1 MATTATWQAAL
12 VNILLQV
19 VKDGIVKQEGP
30 ALSQICKWQTT
41 INFMSVVGAQPPNAF
56 IRQLPKAEL
65 HLHLEGAVEP
75 ATLVELR
82 RSHGENA
89 TLADTEPLYRYTDF
103 QSFLMAFKEVSA
115 HLRGPE
121 DYELVTYRLMQQLK
135 EENVLHAE
143 VYVAVG
149 VCLHRKQNFD
159 AIFEGLE
166 RGRARGARDFG
177 VSLLWI
183 FDATRHFGV
192 EEAQKVFELAV
203 RYQNRHVVGVGI
215 GGDEVKGPPELF
227 RGVYGYAEAN
237 GLRLTAHAGET
248 APAESIW
255 GALNLH
261 AERIGH
267 GLTAAQDAD
276 LVEELAYRQIPVEIC
291 LTSNLRTGC
300 CKAIT
305 DHPVKTYFDQGIM
318 VTLNTDDPA
327 LFGTTLAREYQL
339 AQETFGFTDEH
350 LRELARNSFEA
361 SFLPAEKKLE
371 LLSLFDAAVAR

>member
-1 MATTATWQAAL
+1 MSAAA
-12 VNILLQV
+12 
-19 VKDGIVKQEGP
+19 EH
-30 ALSQICKWQTT
+30 
-41 INFMSVVGAQPPNAF
+41 PPSPF
-56 IRQLPKAEL
+56 VRQLPKAEL

-75 ATLVELR
+75 ATLLELR
-82 RSHGENA
+82 RQHGEQA
-89 TLADTEPLYRYTDF
+89 TLAETEFLYRYTDF
-103 QSFLMAFKEVSA
+103 GSFLMAFKEVSA
-115 HLRGPE
+115 HLRGPD

-149 VCLHRKQNFD
+149 VCLYRKQDFA

-192 EEAQKVFELAV
+192 EEAQKVFELAA
-203 RYQNRHVVGVGI
+203 RYKNRHVVGVGI
-215 GGDEVKGPPELF
+215 GGDEVKAPPELF
-227 RGVYGYAEAN
+227 RSVYAYAHDH
-237 GLRLTAHAGET
+237 GLHLTAHAGET
-248 APAESIW
+248 ASPESIW

-267 GLTAAQDAD
+267 GLTAAQDPD

-291 LTSNLRTGC
+291 ITSNLRTGV
-300 CKAIT
+300 CKSAA
-305 DHPVKTYFDQGIM
+305 DHPVKNYFDQGLMI
-318 VTLNTDDPA
+318 TLNTDDPA
-327 LFGTTLAREYQL
+327 LFGTSLAREYQF
-339 AQETFGFTDEH
+339 AQDSFGFTEEH

-371 LLSLFDAAVAR
+371 LLSLFDAAAAR

>member
-1 MATTATWQAAL
+1 MTAPS
-12 VNILLQV
+12 
-19 VKDGIVKQEGP
+19 ER
-30 ALSQICKWQTT
+30 
-41 INFMSVVGAQPPNAF
+41 PPSAF

-65 HLHLEGAVEP
+65 HLHLEGAVEA

-82 RSHGENA
+82 HRHGDHA
-89 TLADTEPLYRYTDF
+89 TLAETEALYSYSDF
-103 QSFLMAFKEVSA
+103 QTFLMAFKEVSA
-115 HLRGPE
+115 HLRGPDDFE
-121 DYELVTYRLMQQLK
+121 FITYRLMQRLK

-149 VCLHRKQNFD
+149 VCLYRRQDFA

-192 EEAQKVFELAV
+192 EEAQRVFELAV
-203 RYQNRHVVGVGI
+203 RYQDRHVVGVGI
-215 GGDEVKGPPELF
+215 GGDEQKAPPELF
-227 RGVYGYAEAN
+227 RSVYGYAADN

-248 APAESIW
+248 GPPESVW

-267 GLTAAQDAD
+267 ALTAAQDPD
-276 LVEELAYRQIPVEIC
+276 LIDELGQRQIPLELCI
-291 LTSNLRTGC
+291 TSNLRTGV
-300 CKAIT
+300 CKSIAE
-305 DHPVKTYFDQGIM
+305 HPARNYFDQGMMI
-318 VTLNTDDPA
+318 TLNTDDPA
-327 LFGTTLAREYQL
+327 IFGTTLAREYQL
-339 AQETFGFTDEH
+339 AQDAFSFTDEH

-361 SFLPAEKKLE
+361 SFLPAEKKVE
-371 LLSLFDAAVAR
+371 FLSLFDAAAAR

>member
-1 MATTATWQAAL
+1 MTDVA
-12 VNILLQV
+12 
-19 VKDGIVKQEGP
+19 DR
-30 ALSQICKWQTT
+30 
-41 INFMSVVGAQPPNAF
+41 PPNAF

-65 HLHLEGAVEP
+65 HLHLEGAVDP
-75 ATLVELR
+75 ATLLELR
-82 RSHGENA
+82 KNHGENA
-89 TLADTEPLYRYTDF
+89 SLAETEALYRYTDF
-103 QSFLMAFKEVSA
+103 GSFLMAFKEVSA

-121 DYELVTYRLMQQLK
+121 DYELATYRLMQQLK
-135 EENVLHAE
+135 KENVLHAE
-143 VYVAVG
+143 VYIAVG
-149 VCLHRKQNFD
+149 VCLYRKQDFA

-166 RGRARGARDFG
+166 RGRTRGARDFG

-192 EEAQKVFELAV
+192 EEAQKVFELAAH
-203 RYQNRHVVGVGI
+203 YKNRHVVGVGI
-215 GGDEVKGPPELF
+215 GGDEQKAPPELF
-227 RGVYGYAEAN
+227 RSVYAYAEDH

-248 APAESIW
+248 ASPESIW
-255 GALNLH
+255 GALNLR

-267 GLTAAQDAD
+267 GFTAAQDPD
-276 LVEELAYRQIPVEIC
+276 LIEELAYRQIPVEIC
-291 LTSNLRTGC
+291 LTSNLRTGV
-300 CKAIT
+300 CKTAAE
-305 DHPVKTYFDQGIM
+305 HPVKNYFDQGMM

-361 SFLPAEKKLE
+361 SFLPADKKLE

>member
-1 MATTATWQAAL
+1 MPSAP
-12 VNILLQV
+12 
-19 VKDGIVKQEGP
+19 DR
-30 ALSQICKWQTT
+30 
-41 INFMSVVGAQPPNAF
+41 PPSSF

-65 HLHLEGAVEP
+65 HLHLEGAVDP
-75 ATLVELR
+75 ATLLELR
-82 RSHGENA
+82 ERHGDHA
-89 TLADTEPLYRYTDF
+89 TPSEVAQLYRYTDF
-103 QSFLMAFKEVSA
+103 PSFLMAFKAVSE
-115 HLRGPE
+115 HLRGPD
-121 DYELVTYRLMQQLK
+121 DYEFVTYRLMQQLK

-149 VCLHRKQNFD
+149 VCLKRKQDFPAIFD
-159 AIFEGLE
+159 ALE
-166 RGRARGARDFG
+166 RGRARGAREFG

-192 EEAQKVFELAV
+192 EQAQRVFELAV
-203 RYQNRHVVGVGI
+203 FYRERNVVGIGI

-227 RGVYGYAEAN
+227 RSVYAYAQDH

-255 GALNLH
+255 GALNLR

-267 GLTAAQDAD
+267 GLTAAQDPD
-276 LVEELAYRQIPVEIC
+276 LIEELSYRQIPLEIC
-291 LTSNLRTGC
+291 LTSNLRTAC
-300 CKAIT
+300 CKSAT
-305 DHPVKTYFDQGIM
+305 DHPVKNYFDQGVM

-327 LFGTTLAREYQL
+327 LFGTTLAREYQF
-339 AQETFGFTDEH
+339 AQDTFGFTDEH

-371 LLSLFDAAVAR
+371 LLSLFDAAAAR

>member
-1 MATTATWQAAL
+1 MAD
-12 VNILLQV
+12 V
-19 VKDGIVKQEGP
+19 VH
-30 ALSQICKWQTT
+30 
-41 INFMSVVGAQPPNAF
+41 PPNAF

-75 ATLVELR
+75 STLFELR
-82 RSHGENA
+82 ERHGDHA
-89 TLADTEPLYRYTDF
+89 TLAETEALYRYTDF
-103 QSFLMAFKEVSA
+103 QTFLMAFKEVSA
-115 HLRGPE
+115 HLRGPD
-121 DYELVTYRLMQQLK
+121 DYELAIYRLMLRLK
-135 EENVLHAE
+135 QDNVLHAE

-149 VCLHRKQNFD
+149 VCLFRKQDFA

-203 RYQNRHVVGVGI
+203 RYQDRHVVGIGI
-215 GGDEVKGPPELF
+215 GGDEVKAPPELF
-227 RGVYGYAEAN
+227 RNVYNYAADH

-248 APAESIW
+248 GPPESIW
-255 GALNLH
+255 GALNLR

-267 GLTAAQDAD
+267 GLTAGQDSD
-276 LVEELAYRQIPVEIC
+276 LIEELAYRQIPVEIC
-291 LTSNLRTGC
+291 LTSNIRTGV
-300 CKAIT
+300 CKSIG
-305 DHPVKTYFDQGIM
+305 DHPVKNYFDQGVM
-318 VTLNTDDPA
+318 VTLNTDDPS
-327 LFGTTLAREYQL
+327 LFGTSLAREYQL
-339 AQETFGFTDEH
+339 AQDAFGFTDEH

-371 LLSLFDAAVAR
+371 LLSLFDAAAAR

>member
-1 MATTATWQAAL
+1 LGERSDGKGFRAESGSRRIGGWRVVARQTFQCY
-12 VNILLQV
+12 LQSC
-19 VKDGIVKQEGP
+19 I
-30 ALSQICKWQTT
+30 
-41 INFMSVVGAQPPNAF
+41 MSSSVHRPPNAF

-65 HLHLEGAVEP
+65 HLHLEGAVQP
-75 ATLVELR
+75 ATLLELR
-82 RSHGENA
+82 KRHGESA
-89 TLADTEPLYRYTDF
+89 TLAETEALYRYSDF
-103 QSFLMAFKEVSA
+103 PSFLMAFKEVSA
-115 HLRGPE
+115 HLLGPD
-121 DYELVTYRLMQQLK
+121 DYELATYRLMRQLK
-135 EENVLHAE
+135 EETVLHAE

-149 VCLHRKQNFD
+149 VCLYRKQDFA

-192 EEAQKVFELAV
+192 EEAQKVFELAA
-203 RYQNRHVVGVGI
+203 RYKDRHVVGVGI
-215 GGDEVKGPPELF
+215 GGDEVKAPPELF
-227 RGVYGYAEAN
+227 RGVYAYAEDH

-248 APAESIW
+248 GPAESVW

-267 GLTAAQDAD
+267 GVSAAQDPD

-291 LTSNLRTGC
+291 LSSNLRTGV
-300 CKAIT
+300 CKNAAE
-305 DHPVKTYFDQGIM
+305 HPVKSYFDQGIM

-327 LFGTTLAREYQL
+327 LFGTTLAREYQF
-339 AQETFGFTDEH
+339 AQESYGFTDEH

-371 LLSLFDAAVAR
+371 LLSLFDAAVAG

>member
-1 MATTATWQAAL
+1 MT
-12 VNILLQV
+12 
-19 VKDGIVKQEGP
+19 
-30 ALSQICKWQTT
+30 
-41 INFMSVVGAQPPNAF
+41 GAHPPNAF

-75 ATLVELR
+75 VTLLELR
-82 RSHGENA
+82 KQHGESA
-89 TLADTEPLYRYTDF
+89 TLAETEALYRYNDF

-115 HLRGPE
+115 HLREPD
-121 DYELVTYRLMQQLK
+121 DYEFATYKLMQQLK
-135 EENVLHAE
+135 EEGVLHAE
-143 VYVAVG
+143 VYVSVG
-149 VCLHRKQNFD
+149 VCLYRKQDFA

-192 EEAQKVFELAV
+192 DEAQKVFELAA
-203 RYQNRHVVGVGI
+203 RYKDRHVVAVGI
-215 GGDEVKGPPELF
+215 GGDEVKAPPELF
-227 RGVYGYAEAN
+227 RSVYAYAEDH

-248 APAESIW
+248 GPAESIW

-267 GLTAAQDAD
+267 ALSAAHDPD
-276 LVEELAYRQIPVEIC
+276 LIEELAYRQVPVEIC

-300 CKAIT
+300 CKTAAE
-305 DHPVKTYFDQGIM
+305 HPGKSYFDQGMM

-327 LFGTTLAREYQL
+327 LFGTSLAREYQL

-361 SFLPAEKKLE
+361 SFLPAEKKVE
-371 LLSLFDAAVAR
+371 LLSLFDAAVAG